1 MSGPRFST
9 GRWTPA
15 WSQEFAVY
23 APYDVAMTEEGRP
36 SLSDDPDGT
45 TAADA
50 PDDAATADETSEDAT
65 EQPPQRSKRK
75 LRQRI
80 SANLKEHAPSYSA
93 LISGAAVIV
102 SAFTLITTVHAGRSQ
117 NEIAKKQVEAAR
129 SQNAAAQTQSQLTQL
144 SQANE
149 QYSRALEM
157 LGSSQPNL
165 RISAIVQLLEVAR
178 FDPTYA
184 YSEDGPYVDKVVNT
198 LLSFID
204 TNSKNSACT
213 SEGSIGTDVEYAV
226 DVFSK
231 GLGGDLFRSVIRDIV
246 PGQAN
251 PLWPDQKDPAYISEQ
266 NRVFSRTAT
275 AVRPNCW
282 QRITILGSF
291 ERVSFEHISMPYATF
306 HNADVRY
313 AVFNGDNLDHLVV
326 KWGTVENAHFDGS
339 YLVEAKFIPDDK
351 YSQSPNMQ
359 NATFVNARM
368 CGAVITSDL
377 RGVDFTSARLYGAD
391 LRGATNIGLA
401 KWSDVRY
408 DNTTL
413 WPLGFEQQVPPTKGQ
428 PNCG

>member
-1 MSGPRFST
+1 
-9 GRWTPA
+9 
-15 WSQEFAVY
+15 
-23 APYDVAMTEEGRP
+23 MTEEGRP
-36 SLSDDPDGT
+36 SSPDEPDGA

-50 PDDAATADETSEDAT
+50 PDDAEEGEPSADESSEDAT
-65 EQPPQRSKRK
+65 ERPPQRGKGK
-75 LRQRI
+75 LRKRI
-80 SANLKEHAPSYSA
+80 WANLKEHAPSYSA

-102 SAFTLITTVHAGRSQ
+102 SACTLITTVHAGRSQ
-117 NEIAKKQVEAAR
+117 NEIAKKQVEAAL

-213 SEGSIGTDVEYAV
+213 AEGSIGTDVEYAV

-231 GLGGDLFRSVIRDIV
+231 GLGGDLFRSVIRDIA

-275 AVRPNCW
+275 AARPNCW

-368 CGAVITSDL
+368 CRAVITSDL

-413 WPLGFEQQVPPTKGQ
+413 WPLGFEQQVPPTESQ